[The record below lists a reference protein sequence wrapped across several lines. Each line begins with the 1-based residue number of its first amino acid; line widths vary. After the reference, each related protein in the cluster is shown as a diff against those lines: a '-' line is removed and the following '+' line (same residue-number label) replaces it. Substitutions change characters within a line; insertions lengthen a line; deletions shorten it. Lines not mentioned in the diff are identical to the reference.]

1 MERSIL
7 IHFDSAT
14 GEVRVEAEGFE
25 GLSCLGAT
33 QPFES
38 ALGVVSES
46 DAFGNVKD
54 ERTYKD
60 EAQTQ
65 QLRTT
70 LSNQTRLHQ

>member
-25 GLSCLGAT
+25 GVSCLSAT
-33 QPFES
+33 QPFEE
-38 ALGVVSES
+38 ALGVVEGDAYGGKLRIFKEES
-46 DAFGNVKD
+46 AP
-54 ERTYKD
+54 
-60 EAQTQ
+60 

-70 LSNQTRLHQ
+70 NSSQTRLRQ

>member
-25 GLSCLGAT
+25 GVSCLSAT
-33 QPFES
+33 QPFEE
-38 ALGVVSES
+38 ALGVVDEGDRIYKEES
-46 DAFGNVKD
+46 AP
-54 ERTYKD
+54 
-60 EAQTQ
+60 

-70 LSNQTRLHQ
+70 NSSQTRLRQ

>member
-7 IHFDSAT
+7 IHFDNAT
-14 GEVRVEAEGFE
+14 GEVRVEAKGFE

-46 DAFGNVKD
+46 D
-54 ERTYKD
+54 RTYKD

-70 LSNQTRLHQ
+70 NSNQTRLRQ

>member
-25 GLSCLGAT
+25 GLNCLSAT
-33 QPFES
+33 QPFEE
-38 ALGVVSES
+38 ALGVVSEGDRIFKEES
-46 DAFGNVKD
+46 AP
-54 ERTYKD
+54 
-60 EAQTQ
+60 

-70 LSNQTRLHQ
+70 QSSQTRLRQ

>member
-14 GEVRVEAEGFE
+14 GEVKVEAEGFE
-25 GLSCLGAT
+25 GLSCLSAT

-38 ALGVVSES
+38 ALGVVNES
-46 DAFGNVKD
+46 DRIFKEESAP
-54 ERTYKD
+54 
-60 EAQTQ
+60 

-70 LSNQTRLHQ
+70 NSSQTRLRQ

>member
-25 GLSCLGAT
+25 GLSCLSAT
-33 QPFES
+33 QPFEE
-38 ALGVVSES
+38 ALGVVEG
-46 DAFGNVKD
+46 D
-54 ERTYKD
+54 RTFKD

-70 LSNQTRLHQ
+70 NSNQTRLRQ

>member
-25 GLSCLGAT
+25 GLSCLSAT
-33 QPFES
+33 QPFEE
-38 ALGVVSES
+38 ALGVVEGDRTFKEES
-46 DAFGNVKD
+46 AP
-54 ERTYKD
+54 
-60 EAQTQ
+60 

-70 LSNQTRLHQ
+70 NSTQTRLRQ

>member
-7 IHFDSAT
+7 IHFDNAT

-25 GLSCLGAT
+25 GLSCLAAT

-38 ALGVVSES
+38 ALGVVEGDRIFKEES
-46 DAFGNVKD
+46 AP
-54 ERTYKD
+54 
-60 EAQTQ
+60 

-70 LSNQTRLHQ
+70 LSSQTRLRQ

>member
-25 GLSCLGAT
+25 GLSCLSAT
-33 QPFES
+33 QPFEE
-38 ALGVVSES
+38 ALGVVES
-46 DAFGNVKD
+46 D
-54 ERTYKD
+54 RTFKD

-70 LSNQTRLHQ
+70 NSSQTRLRQ

>member
-25 GLSCLGAT
+25 GLSCLLAT
-33 QPFES
+33 QPFEE
-38 ALGVVSES
+38 ALGVVEG
-46 DAFGNVKD
+46 DRA
-54 ERTYKD
+54 YKD

-70 LSNQTRLHQ
+70 NSSQTRLRQ

>member
-7 IHFDSAT
+7 IHFDNAT

-25 GLSCLGAT
+25 GLSCLSAT
-33 QPFES
+33 QPFEE
-38 ALGVVSES
+38 ALGVVEG
-46 DAFGNVKD
+46 D
-54 ERTYKD
+54 RIYKD

-70 LSNQTRLHQ
+70 LSSQTRLRQ

>member
-25 GLSCLGAT
+25 GLNCLLAT

-38 ALGVVSES
+38 ALGVVGEG
-46 DAFGNVKD
+46 D
-54 ERTYKD
+54 RTYK
-60 EAQTQ
+60 EESAPQIHNTNTHQ
-65 QLRTT
+65 QY
-70 LSNQTRLHQ
+70 QHQ

>member
-25 GLSCLGAT
+25 GLSCLSAT
-33 QPFES
+33 QPFEE
-38 ALGVVSES
+38 ALGVVGES
-46 DAFGNVKD
+46 D
-54 ERTYKD
+54 RIYK
-60 EAQTQ
+60 EESAP

-70 LSNQTRLHQ
+70 LSSQTRLRQ

>member
-38 ALGVVSES
+38 ALGVVNES
-46 DAFGNVKD
+46 DAYGGKLRNFK
-54 ERTYKD
+54 E
-60 EAQTQ
+60 ESAP

-70 LSNQTRLHQ
+70 NSTQTRLRPVRN

>member
-14 GEVRVEAEGFE
+14 GEVKVEAEGFE
-25 GLSCLGAT
+25 GLSCLSAT

-46 DAFGNVKD
+46 DRIFKEESAP
-54 ERTYKD
+54 
-60 EAQTQ
+60 

-70 LSNQTRLHQ
+70 NSNQTRLRQ

>member
-7 IHFDSAT
+7 IHFDKIT

-25 GLSCLGAT
+25 GLSCLSAT
-33 QPFES
+33 QPFEE
-38 ALGVVSES
+38 ALGVVEG
-46 DAFGNVKD
+46 D
-54 ERTYKD
+54 RIYKD

-70 LSNQTRLHQ
+70 LSSQTRLRQ

>member
-1 MERSIL
+1 MERSVL

-25 GLSCLGAT
+25 GVSCLLAT
-33 QPFES
+33 QPFEE
-38 ALGVVSES
+38 ALGVVES
-46 DAFGNVKD
+46 N
-54 ERTYKD
+54 RTFKD

-70 LSNQTRLHQ
+70 STHSIRLRQ

>member
-7 IHFDSAT
+7 IHFDNAT

-38 ALGVVSES
+38 ALGVVNES
-46 DAFGNVKD
+46 D
-54 ERTYKD
+54 RTYKD

-70 LSNQTRLHQ
+70 NSNQTRLHQ

>member
-1 MERSIL
+1 MERSVL
-7 IHFDSAT
+7 IHFDNAT

-25 GLSCLGAT
+25 GLSCLSAT
-33 QPFES
+33 QPFEE
-38 ALGVVSES
+38 ALGGVE
-46 DAFGNVKD
+46 G

-70 LSNQTRLHQ
+70 STHQTRLRQ